1 LDVLELLEQEKQPLA
16 LEQIY
21 QRTHISKTTVFR
33 ILRTLVHRGYVSR
46 PEDGLYR
53 LVSRPRKLRF
63 GFGGQSGELPFS
75 NAVTESLRSAAISAG
90 VNLLILD
97 NHYSGEV
104 ARQNVEEFVRQRVDL
119 VIEFQTERYVAPIIA
134 NRLASA
140 GIPLI
145 AVDIPHPHAI
155 YYGLDN
161 YRAGLDVG
169 ELLAAYA
176 QEKWKGQ
183 VDLVVGLDN
192 MKTGTFVQ
200 SRITG
205 AFEAIRAKLPDLTDD
220 EFVRADGEGLRE
232 QSYKAIRKVLMKYR
246 TAKHILVAPNND
258 TTALGV
264 LDAARE
270 LNREHHL
277 AIVGH
282 DCVPEAMEEMKRKN
296 SPLIGSVSH
305 EVATYGPRLIQLGL
319 ALLKGES
326 VPPYNYVEH
335 KLVTRFSYNNQH
347 SAAASAV

>member
-1 LDVLELLEQEKQPLA
+1 VD
-16 LEQIY
+16 
-21 QRTHISKTTVFR
+21 
-33 ILRTLVHRGYVSR
+33 
-46 PEDGLYR
+46 
-53 LVSRPRKLRF
+53 
-63 GFGGQSGELPFS
+63 
-75 NAVTESLRSAAISAG
+75 
-90 VNLLILD
+90 LLILD
-97 NHYSGEV
+97 NQYSGEV
-104 ARQNVEEFVRQRVDL
+104 ARQNVEEFIRQRVDM

-134 NRLASA
+134 NQLASA

-169 ELLAAYA
+169 ELLGAYA

-192 MKTGTFVQ
+192 FKAGTFVQ
-200 SRITG
+200 SRVTG
-205 AFEAIRAKLPDLTDD
+205 AFEGIRAKLPNLNDD
-220 EFVRADGEGLRE
+220 QFIRVDGGGLRE
-232 QSYKAIRKVLMKYR
+232 QSYQAIRTVLLKHR
-246 TAKHILVAPNND
+246 KAKHILVAPNND

-264 LDAARE
+264 LEAARE
-270 LNREHHL
+270 LKREHHL

-282 DCVPEAMEEMKRKN
+282 DCVREAMEEMKRKN

-319 ALLKGES
+319 SLLKGES

-335 KLVTRFSYNNQH
+335 KLVTRFSYNQH
-347 SAAASAV
+347 SSAASTV